1 MLTCTFFG
9 VWCVVGMG
17 RVLACVLCVGP
28 LIMPAFFVDFCTS
41 RRCSG
46 CLGGGSIG
54 QRNRRQR
61 LAGVN
66 MVVLMFMVVLIM
78 GMFMIVPVI
87 MRVFVTVMIVMS
99 GIVRVGVIIGGVFLA
114 LMRLSSL

>member
-1 MLTCTFFG
+1 
-9 VWCVVGMG
+9 
-17 RVLACVLCVGP
+17 
-28 LIMPAFFVDFCTS
+28 MPAFFVDFCTS

-99 GIVRVGVIIGGVFLA
+99 CIGVVMFGIVRVGVIIGGVFLA
-114 LMRLSSL
+114 LMRLSRL